1 MTKAQIITPITSPQ
15 HIEPSSLRE
24 AGIDRQ
30 IFRLNLNNAF
40 TKEDLLNPHKWRQ
53 IAKSQPTLKTGSVIE
68 VLREDMAFFATM
80 LVVGKV
86 MDEVFLK
93 FINFVALED
102 EKSNPSKESDF
113 SIEWKGPIRKFAIIR
128 KSDNSLRKDGLA
140 SKEEAL
146 YHIKNTL

>member
-15 HIEPSSLRE
+15 HIEPWSLRE
-24 AGIDRQ
+24 AGVYRQ
-30 IFRLNLNNAF
+30 IFRLTLNNAF
-40 TKEDLLNPHKWRQ
+40 TKEDLLNPYKWRQ
-53 IAKSQPTLKTGSVIE
+53 IAKSQPQLNTGSIVE

-80 LVVGKV
+80 IVVGKV

-93 FINFVALED
+93 FINFISFED
-102 EKSNPSKESDF
+102 EAANPSKESDF
-113 SIEWKGPIRKFAIIR
+113 EISWKGPVRKFAIIR